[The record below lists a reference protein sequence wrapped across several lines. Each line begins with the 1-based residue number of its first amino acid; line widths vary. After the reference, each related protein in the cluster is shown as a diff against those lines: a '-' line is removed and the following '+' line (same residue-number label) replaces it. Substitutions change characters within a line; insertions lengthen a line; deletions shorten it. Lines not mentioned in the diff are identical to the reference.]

1 MAATEANADPTEVY
15 AAFLQ
20 RKNGA
25 ALLTASLAGHKLP
38 SDIANQLHAK
48 PEMFEPALEKNPC
61 QQRGVQSLE
70 FQCTF
75 NAGDGPQSLIVVPE
89 STERVPHK
97 KAEIEMQAVKCVE
110 NCAMLETKR

>member
-1 MAATEANADPTEVY
+1 VVAM
-15 AAFLQ
+15 
-20 RKNGA
+20 
-25 ALLTASLAGHKLP
+25 LP